1 MKAYLVGGAVRDTLL
16 KLPVR
21 ERDWVVIGETPEA
34 MIARGYTEVGKDFP
48 VFLHPET

>member
-16 KLPVR
+16 NLPVR

-34 MIARGYTEVGKDFP
+34 MIARGYTVVGKENTIF
-48 VFLHPET
+48 